1 MCILSI
7 DITQKIVYNINVKS
21 REPISTPPKERWQH
35 GETATT
41 NHWRESTMKNVNT
54 IHDQIAA
61 NREQWFQYIHKI
73 KTNLATLETLY
84 AAQIDNTPAQT
95 VAAYVQEV
103 GYDAAVEVIAS
114 LVNRSAW
121 DGRISHRSA
130 EWANAQENSWNE
142 EACSRLS
149 IYTNRIH
156 MVHLNQIAQALIE
169 YQPAT
174 MEDIITQK

>member
-1 MCILSI
+1 
-7 DITQKIVYNINVKS
+7 
-21 REPISTPPKERWQH
+21 
-35 GETATT
+35 
-41 NHWRESTMKNVNT
+41 MKNINT

-114 LVNRSAW
+114 LVNQSAW
-121 DGRISHRSA
+121 DGRISRRSA
-130 EWANAQENSWNE
+130 EWAKSQENAWDE
-142 EACSRLS
+142 EAANRLG
-149 IYTNRIH
+149 IYSSCIH
-156 MVHLNQIAQALIE
+156 MAHLNQIAQALIE

-174 MEDIITQK
+174 MKGIITQK